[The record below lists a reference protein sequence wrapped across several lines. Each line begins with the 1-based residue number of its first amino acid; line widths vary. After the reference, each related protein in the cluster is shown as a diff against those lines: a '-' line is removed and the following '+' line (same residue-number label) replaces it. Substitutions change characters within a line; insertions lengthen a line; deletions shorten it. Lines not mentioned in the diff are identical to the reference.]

1 MASKRTHVAAAA
13 LLAAGVLAACM
24 SVRAPTHP
32 ELATVAQQGDSL
44 ALSDALEA
52 LIASGKDTTTDR
64 VYAYEVVRKRDADN
78 AADAFARAAITGRV
92 VQAKGLRAAKLVSD
106 VERDALRSRELDPTF
121 RDGAATRMLGTL
133 YVMAPARMLQHGDS
147 ETGLELLEELTTS
160 GPDVPENHLRLA
172 EAYIALH
179 DPEPAHPHLCFSL
192 AHQAALRP
200 DDQQLLKALLAE
212 AGPLDCAAPAASAH
226 PAVGGTGSTTPPA
239 TR

>member
-1 MASKRTHVAAAA
+1 VA
-13 LLAAGVLAACM
+13 LLAVGVLAGCM

-32 ELATVAQQGDSL
+32 GLATVAQQGDSL
-44 ALSDALEA
+44 ALSDALEV

-64 VYAYEVVRKRDADN
+64 VYAYEVVRKRDAN
-78 AADAFARAAITGRV
+78 TAADAFARAAITGRV
-92 VQAKGLRAAKLVSD
+92 VQAKGLRAAKLIGD
-106 VERDALRSRELDPTF
+106 VERDARHSRELDPDF

-133 YVMAPARMLQHGDS
+133 YVMAPASMLEHGDS
-147 ETGLELLEELTTS
+147 ETGLEMLEDLTAA

-179 DPEPAHPHLCFSL
+179 DPDPAHPHLCFSV

-200 DDQQLLKALLAE
+200 DDQALLKALLGE
-212 AGPLDCAAPAASAH
+212 VGPLQCEAPVAPAH
-226 PAVGGTGSTTPPA
+226 PAARGTGSTAPPA